1 MIPDCAE
8 ALVGRAFV
16 RLVGPIRAAALLHTS
31 ALNYDRGMQIR
42 EALPDDA
49 EAACSVM
56 RRSIAEL
63 CHADHRKDPAIL
75 ARWVGNKT
83 PQNFR
88 AWIDQEDN
96 SLLVAVEGDVVLGV
110 GSVSN
115 AGRIGLNYVSP
126 DARFQGVSQ
135 ALLDALERRA
145 AQRGNSKV
153 TLESTET
160 ARRFYLSNGYTEIG
174 KPIEAF
180 GTTSYPMSKSL

>member
-1 MIPDCAE
+1 MREDGGIRYAIP
-8 ALVGRAFV
+8 
-16 RLVGPIRAAALLHTS
+16 PYALLHTS
-31 ALNYDRGMQIR
+31 ALNYDRGMHIR

-63 CHADHRKDPAIL
+63 CHADHGNDPAIL

-83 PQNFR
+83 PQNFC
-88 AWIDQEDN
+88 AWIEQGDN

-110 GSVSN
+110 GSVTN

-126 DARFQGVSQ
+126 DARFQGVSR
-135 ALLDALERRA
+135 ALLHALEQRA
-145 AQRGNSKV
+145 AQRGNTKV

-160 ARRFYLSNGYTEIG
+160 ARRFYLSNAYTEIG

-180 GTTSYPMSKSL
+180 GTTSYPMTKNL

>member
-1 MIPDCAE
+1 
-8 ALVGRAFV
+8 VTV
-16 RLVGPIRAAALLHTS
+16 H
-31 ALNYDRGMQIR
+31 IR

-49 EAACSVM
+49 GAACSVM

-63 CHADHRKDPAIL
+63 CHADHRNDPAIL
-75 ARWVGNKT
+75 ARWAGNKT

-88 AWIDQEDN
+88 GWIEQADN
-96 SLLVAVEGDVVLGV
+96 SLFVAVEGGVVHGV
-110 GSVSN
+110 GSVTD

-126 DARFQGVSQ
+126 EARFQGVSR
-135 ALLDALERRA
+135 ALLHALEQRA
-145 AQRGNSKV
+145 AQRGNTKI

-180 GTTSYPMSKSL
+180 GTTSYPMSKVL